1 MILFYMV
8 LAAQGDRK
16 FELSGLVLG
25 TISLSCQAFLKFG
38 SDNDGFEFSP
48 MVVITSAVLGL
59 ISLIQTIAAFRSA
72 DETSIEQPKNNSKL
86 HTMFYSAFVLG
97 PVQTSA
103 IFLLFVVLS
112 G

>member
-1 MILFYMV
+1 MISLYLV
-8 LAAQGDRK
+8 LAAQGDKK

-25 TISLSCQAFLKFG
+25 TISLSCQAFL
-38 SDNDGFEFSP
+38 EFLFFDSL
-48 MVVITSAVLGL
+48 VITSAVLGL
-59 ISLIQTIAAFRSA
+59 ISLIITIAAFRSA
-72 DETSIEQPKNNSKL
+72 DETSSEQPESKL

-97 PVQTSA
+97 LLQTSL